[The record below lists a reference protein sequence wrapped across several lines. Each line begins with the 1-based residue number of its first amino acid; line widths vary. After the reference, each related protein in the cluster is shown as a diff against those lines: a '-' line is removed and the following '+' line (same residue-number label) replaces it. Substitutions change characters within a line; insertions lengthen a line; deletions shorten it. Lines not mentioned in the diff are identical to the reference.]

1 MPVVLAEEHMTIVA
15 SFDVATQTLQSRAT
29 GTVSFAEILDH
40 LRSERQKIPGVRV
53 LFDMTGATTDLTS
66 DEVKQL
72 AHNTS
77 AMFEPGKLGP
87 TAIVATDSA
96 VFGLARMYEA
106 FTGEMRRP
114 FQVFREVPPALAWLA
129 SRPPR

>member
-1 MPVVLAEEHMTIVA
+1 MTIVA
-15 SFDVATQTLQSRAT
+15 SFDVATQTLQSRAS
-29 GTVSFAEILDH
+29 GIVSFAEILEH
-40 LRSERQKIPGVRV
+40 LRSERQKFPGVRV

-66 DEVKQL
+66 AEVKQL
-72 AHNTS
+72 AHSAS

-96 VFGLARMYEA
+96 LFGLARMYEA

-114 FQVFREVPPALAWLA
+114 FQVFRDVSPALAWLA

>member
-1 MPVVLAEEHMTIVA
+1 MTIVA

-29 GTVSFAEILDH
+29 GTVTFAEILDH
-40 LRSERQKIPGVRV
+40 LRTERQKVPGVRV

-66 DEVKQL
+66 DQVKKL
-72 AHNTS
+72 AHNIS

-87 TAIVATDSA
+87 TAVVATDGA
-96 VFGLARMYEA
+96 LFGLARMYEA

-114 FQVFREVPPALAWLA
+114 FQVFREVSPALAWLA